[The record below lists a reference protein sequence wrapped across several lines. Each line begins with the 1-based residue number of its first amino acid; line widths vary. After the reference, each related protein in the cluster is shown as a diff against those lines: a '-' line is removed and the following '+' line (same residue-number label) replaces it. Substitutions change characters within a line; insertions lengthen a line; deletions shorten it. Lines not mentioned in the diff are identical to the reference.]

1 MAKSKLESALLE
13 GLHDA
18 LDFERG
24 KKKLVAR
31 VRKLPKPAP
40 EFTQRS
46 IKKLRKDFNLTQEDF
61 ARVLNVEVSTI
72 RSWEQGTRK
81 PTKAS
86 NRLLQIFKLSPGLI
100 DSLAK

>member
-13 GLHDA
+13 GLQDA
-18 LDFERG
+18 LDFEKG
-24 KKKLVAR
+24 KKRLFTKE
-31 VRKLPKPAP
+31 RKLPKPAP
-40 EFTQRS
+40 EFSQRS

-86 NRLLQIFKLSPGLI
+86 NRLLQIFKLSPELI